1 MWKVANSAR
10 QEMRPRGT
18 GDQAGNSRRGKM
30 KGKYPYRTKHP
41 NFSHQLE
48 HVGPNKQILEVQ
60 AHRICYLAPC
70 ANNRKEWQ
78 DLHKLVAKKTKKARY
93 RDTGYQQFIHQ
104 FCRVWT
110 LGHLDLSKSG
120 LGIYLKIPTHMN
132 LGYNEETT
140 FWAAFNENTSF
151 LTSYPPNLKGFKTKT
166 TRKCCFLNPYLM
178 EFGSE

>member
-48 HVGPNKQILEVQ
+48 HVGPTKQILEVQ
-60 AHRICYLAPC
+60 AHRICYLAPLQAPC

-78 DLHKLVAKKTKKARY
+78 DLHKLVAKKNKEGKIQ
-93 RDTGYQQFIHQ
+93 GY
-104 FCRVWT
+104 W
-110 LGHLDLSKSG
+110 LST
-120 LGIYLKIPTHMN
+120 IYSSILQ
-132 LGYNEETT
+132 G
-140 FWAAFNENTSF
+140 
-151 LTSYPPNLKGFKTKT
+151 
-166 TRKCCFLNPYLM
+166 LNPWSPRS
-178 EFGSE
+178 F